1 MQVLLHSSNPN
12 PHIRL
17 HCGPRVRLV
26 ACEGI
31 LAIGKEA
38 DCIIN
43 VSDKEVRIL
52 RGGNEK
58 DE

>member
-1 MQVLLHSSNPN
+1 LPA
-12 PHIRL
+12 I
-17 HCGPRVRLV
+17 
-26 ACEGI
+26 EGI
-31 LAIGKEA
+31 LTIGKEA